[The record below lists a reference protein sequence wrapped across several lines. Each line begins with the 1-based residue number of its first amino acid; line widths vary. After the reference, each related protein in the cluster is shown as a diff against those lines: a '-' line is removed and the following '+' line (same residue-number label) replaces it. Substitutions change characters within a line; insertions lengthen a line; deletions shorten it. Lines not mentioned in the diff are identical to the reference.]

1 MALLDNDVILVY
13 DVSASTLKKCAIGNL
28 ATNVA
33 SNDLFLVE
41 RPQGA
46 SFSRGKMTYS
56 NWKSSAQS
64 GDLLLVETAGRKSG
78 NEVKKKTTKSSFDTK
93 VAGVDIYNA
102 VVPIDVIPVYTEE
115 TSASSTDST
124 QNWNVLQV
132 VMNVTD
138 GVSATSHTGRLYIG
152 VKITTNSTYPY
163 YNDFCIA
170 AVQIID
176 PSTQSFRYDS
186 NYTDSEGGYSWNF
199 HRTDKFGVGAA
210 SSGGGDGLANQ
221 WLTSAGAENDSL
233 SGGGSFLGS
242 TTNSISTTTS
252 STFEW
257 QRASNTP
264 SAHVGA
270 ADGIY
275 ALGNFSGGGGGS
287 NVNNILPVGR
297 RNIAQVSNTFYIYC
311 ETSGAG
317 GVGTPAPGDFMWVM
331 SPEITIHNGD
341 LLRIC
346 YHEQAGNND
355 SGQGFTASNTLHL
368 HFQQ

>member
-33 SNDLFLVE
+33 SNDLFLVD

-46 SFSRGKMTYS
+46 ASFTRGKMTYS

-102 VVPIDVIPVYTEE
+102 VVPIDVIPVYTSEIP
-115 TSASSTDST
+115 SASSSDST
-124 QNWNVLQV
+124 ENWNVLQV

-152 VKITTNSTYPY
+152 VKITTNSSYPY

-176 PSTQSFRYDS
+176 PSTQSPRYDS
-186 NYTDSEGGYSWNF
+186 NYPDSEGGYTWNF

-210 SSGGGDGLANQ
+210 STGGGDGTANQ
-221 WLTSAGAENDSL
+221 WLTSAGAQNDSL

-242 TTNSISTTTS
+242 TTNSIDTTTA

-257 QRASNTP
+257 QRASNTS

-270 ADGIY
+270 ADGINTGY
-275 ALGNFSGGGGGS
+275 PG
-287 NVNNILPVGR
+287 ILPVGR

-311 ETSGAG
+311 ETSAAG
-317 GVGTPAPGDFMWVM
+317 GVGTPAPGDFMWIM
-331 SPEITIHNGD
+331 SPELTIHNGD

-355 SGQGFTASNTLHL
+355 SGQGFTASNTLHV

>member
-1 MALLDNDVILVY
+1 M
-13 DVSASTLKKCAIGNL
+13 KKCAIGNL

-78 NEVKKKTTKSSFDTK
+78 NEVKKKTTKNSFDTK
-93 VAGVDIYNA
+93 VAGVDIYSA
-102 VVPIDVIPVYTEE
+102 PVAIDVIPVYTSE
-115 TSASSTDST
+115 TGASSGDST

-132 VMNVTD
+132 VMNATD

-152 VKITTNSTYPY
+152 VKITTNATYFY

-176 PSTQSFRYDS
+176 PSTQSPRYDS
-186 NYTDSEGGYSWNF
+186 NYPDSDGGYTWNF
-199 HRTDKFGVGAA
+199 NRTDKFGVGAA
-210 SSGGGDGLANQ
+210 SSGGSDGTANQ
-221 WLTSAGAENDSL
+221 WATTEGAQTGNPSDFQGATTHDIDTS
-233 SGGGSFLGS
+233 
-242 TTNSISTTTS
+242 TS
-252 STFEW
+252 STFKW
-257 QRASNTP
+257 QRASNT
-264 SAHVGA
+264 SSSHVGA
-270 ADGIY
+270 ADGIHAGY
-275 ALGNFSGGGGGS
+275 PG
-287 NVNNILPVGR
+287 ILPVGR
-297 RNIAQVSNTFYIYC
+297 RNIAQVSNTFYAYC
-311 ETSGAG
+311 ETSAAG
-317 GVGTPAPGDFMWVM
+317 GVGTPAPGDFMWMM
-331 SPEITIHNGD
+331 SPEVTIHNGD

-355 SGQGFTASNTLHL
+355 SGQGFTASNTLHVYFL
-368 HFQQ
+368 Q

>member
-56 NWKSSAQS
+56 NWKSSAQ
-64 GDLLLVETAGRKSG
+64 GDDLLLVETAGRKSG
-78 NEVKKKTTKSSFDTK
+78 NEVKKKTTKNSFDAK
-93 VAGVDIYNA
+93 VAGVDIYDA

-115 TSASSTDST
+115 TSASSGDST

-152 VKITTNSTYPY
+152 VKITTNSTYHY

-170 AVQIID
+170 AIQIID
-176 PSTQSFRYDS
+176 PSTQSPRYDS
-186 NYTDSEGGYSWNF
+186 NYPDSDGGYTWNF
-199 HRTDKFGVGAA
+199 NRTDKFGVGAA
-210 SSGGGDGLANQ
+210 SSGGSDGTANQ
-221 WLTSAGAENDSL
+221 WLTSAGAQNGTL
-233 SGGGSFLGS
+233 GGSDFRSS
-242 TTNSISTTTS
+242 TVNDIDTTTS

-257 QRASNTP
+257 QRASNTS

-270 ADGIY
+270 ADGIHAGY
-275 ALGNFSGGGGGS
+275 PG
-287 NVNNILPVGR
+287 ILPVGR
-297 RNIAQVSNTFYIYC
+297 RNIPQVSSTFYIYC
-311 ETSGAG
+311 ETSAAG
-317 GVGTPAPGDFMWVM
+317 GVGTPAPGDFMWIM
-331 SPEITIHNGD
+331 SPEVTIHNGD

-355 SGQGFTASNTLHL
+355 SGQGFTASNTLHVY
-368 HFQQ
+368 FEQ